1 MTLPSRP
8 IKAVLTILLIG
19 ATLVPAMALAGGN
32 TYPTAYTKFK
42 YQLKNGEA
50 SFKGQIDSTKGNCV
64 KDRKVVLYRKKN
76 GDKKKLGGDHTNNKG
91 KFDIDLGMGAPKNG
105 TYFSEVNQAKIGNN
119 SGSKNTCLSQQSP
132 KVKLSS

>member
-1 MTLPSRP
+1 MTLTTP
-8 IKAVLTILLIG
+8 ITRAVVLIV
-19 ATLVPAMALAGGN
+19 AIAAALVPAIALAGGN

-42 YQLKNGEA
+42 YELKNGEA

-105 TYFSEVNQAKIGNN
+105 TYFSEVNQAKIGN
-119 SGSKNTCLSQQSP
+119 SGNKNTCLSQQSP

>member
-1 MTLPSRP
+1 MAAPGHKLANS
-8 IKAVLTILLIG
+8 LLVVAICLV
-19 ATLVPAMALAGGN
+19 ATGSALAGGN

-42 YQLKNGEA
+42 YELDDGEA

-91 KFDIDLGMGAPKNG
+91 KFDIDLGSGRPKNG
-105 TYFSEVNQAKIGNN
+105 TYYAKIKQTTIG
-119 SGSKNTCLSQQSP
+119 SGTCSIGP
-132 KVKLSS
+132 PAR